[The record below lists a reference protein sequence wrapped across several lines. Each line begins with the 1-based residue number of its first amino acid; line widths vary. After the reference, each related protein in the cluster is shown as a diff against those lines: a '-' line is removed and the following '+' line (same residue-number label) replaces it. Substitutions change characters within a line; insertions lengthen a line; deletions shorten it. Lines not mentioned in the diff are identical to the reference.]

1 MYLFICTAT
10 YTCIAVL
17 LLMPVKLYCYLYLFS
32 CAATYTFL
40 AVLLLIPVYLY
51 CYLRLLNTAT
61 MNFFIAKMALQKN
74 ILYLIGNNMFESA
87 DLTKVKNIPL
97 SANSRVEKF

>member
-1 MYLFICTAT
+1 M
-10 YTCIAVL
+10 
-17 LLMPVKLYCYLYLFS
+17 
-32 CAATYTFL
+32 YTFL

-61 MNFFIAKMALQKN
+61 MNFFIAKLALQKN

-97 SANSRVEKF
+97 SANARVEKFWQNTRNLCRKRSTSGSIP